1 MLKAPVRLALII
13 DILLLLGLGLG
24 LALGIF
30 IYKTHTS
37 YAVPIKHTTKAQ
49 LTTITIPQSQDLF
62 EPFILPVSLH
72 STVTWKNND
81 TVTHLFTTTP
91 DHNTFLNPQSFSF
104 TVLAGKSVSFTF
116 THAGLYHY
124 YEKNLSTWNT
134 QFTRVAA
141 KKGVPRFP
149 LAMDGVIWVEG
160 PISNLPSA
168 RLNFVSLNHEEFA
181 YEFVAINQSG
191 SVTWHNFDT
200 DPHFI
205 GLVPG
210 WTDPINPTD
219 IGLYRIAGTD
229 DVPGGTSVTVIFNKP
244 GLYYYYCRS
253 HSHFD
258 PSSHRT
264 LTVTTALEY
273 PLPMEGFVLVSGN
286 S

>member
-1 MLKAPVRLALII
+1 MFKAPVRLILII
-13 DILLLLGLGLG
+13 NLLLLLGLGSG
-24 LALGIF
+24 LVLGIF
-30 IYKTHTS
+30 IYKTHVS

-49 LTTITIPQSQDLF
+49 LTTVTIPPSQDLF

-72 STVTWKNND
+72 TTVTWKNND
-81 TVTHLFTTTP
+81 TVTHVFMTTP
-91 DHNTFLNPQSFSF
+91 DQHTFLNPQAFF
-104 TVLAGKSVSFTF
+104 LTVPAGKSVSFTF

-124 YEKNLSTWNT
+124 YEKNLNTWNT
-134 QFTRVAA
+134 RFARVAA
-141 KKGVPRFP
+141 HKGVPRYP

-160 PISNLPSA
+160 PISNLPA
-168 RLNFVSLNHEEFA
+168 ATLNHVPLNHDEFA

-191 SVTWHNFDT
+191 SVTWHNFDE

-219 IGLYRIAGTD
+219 IGLYRISGTN

-244 GLYYYYCRS
+244 GLYYYYCRA
-253 HSHFD
+253 HDHFD
-258 PSSHRT
+258 PSSYRALA
-264 LTVTTALEY
+264 LTKGSDY
-273 PLPMEGFVLVSGN
+273 PLPMDGFVLVVGN